1 MAKKTNESESMMQ
14 TVDATEPEAPEV
26 IRQRFQL
33 YHVNVGDSIAVI
45 ELEDES
51 MLGDPKFINQDRMNF
66 DQIAG
71 GAVFTLIPME
81 DPAVSVLT
89 RLATAY
95 KNITT
100 KPCSLPSQMIHRT
113 DELVQIVGLLF
124 KSAPAYLVKG
134 PEDITKLIS
143 NNFEDEPP
151 EIVHRNVLGSL
162 INDVVNRV
170 KEAEANER
178 NTDDVDHSVSVF
190 AEKQEDS
197 EYETSKPL
205 AQDFFDRM
213 ALVSEGSGLEALV
226 GDFEFSSDPDC
237 EISITDF
244 DSEDEE
250 SRAPLPESW
259 QIEKVGDRE
268 VMTMRFDANRENPI
282 AVYVDPVSDEILT
295 EAMAIFDEA

>member
-1 MAKKTNESESMMQ
+1 MMQ